1 MKDLENKVI
10 ITAALTGSR
19 MQKDAAPYIP
29 VTPEEIA
36 QSAIECWEAGAAI
49 VHIHVR
55 NPETLMGSPDLELY
69 QRVVEPVRAKTDL
82 VLCLTTSGVPGLNL
96 PTDERLACLELRP
109 ELASFDAGS
118 INLGNKPFI
127 NSVEFLNDAAERM
140 KDYGVKPE
148 IEAFDLGMII
158 TAIKMRDQDRLND
171 PLHFQFVLGTPAGAP
186 ATPKSFLHFM
196 DHIPNNATWSNIGIG
211 ARQMDM
217 VMMALMMGGHFRVGM
232 EDAIYLKKGILAKSN
247 AELVKRYLPVCK
259 EYGREPATPDEAR
272 KILGLKKYSG

>member
-19 MQKDAAPYIP
+19 IQRDVAPYIP

-55 NPETLMGSPDLELY
+55 DPETLMGSPDLELY

-140 KDYGVKPE
+140 KEYGVKPE
-148 IEAFDLGMII
+148 IEVFDLGMII

>member
-1 MKDLENKVI
+1 MKHLENKVI

-19 MQKDAAPYIP
+19 MQRDVAPYIP

-55 NPETLMGSPDLELY
+55 DPETLMGSPDLELY

-140 KDYGVKPE
+140 KEYGVKPE
-148 IEAFDLGMII
+148 IEVFDLGMII

>member
-19 MQKDAAPYIP
+19 MQKDVAPYIP

-55 NPETLMGSPDLELY
+55 DPETLMGSPDLELY

-158 TAIKMRDQDRLND
+158 TAIRMRDQDRLND

>member
-1 MKDLENKVI
+1 MTNPDNKVI

-19 MQKDAAPYIP
+19 MQRDVAPYIP
-29 VTPEEIA
+29 LTPEEIA

-55 NPETLMGSPDLELY
+55 DPETLMGSPDLELY
-69 QRVVEPVRAKTDL
+69 RRVVEPVRAKTDL

-118 INLGNKPFI
+118 INLGQKPFI
-127 NSVEFLNDAAERM
+127 NSVEFLDAAAARM
-140 KDYGVKPE
+140 RDYGVKPE

-158 TAIKMRDQDRLND
+158 TAIKMRDAGKLDD

-186 ATPKSFLHFM
+186 ATPKSFLHFY
-196 DHIPNNATWSNIGIG
+196 DHIPRNATWSNIGIG
-211 ARQMDM
+211 APQIDM
-217 VMMALMMGGHFRVGM
+217 IMMALIMNGHFRVGM
-232 EDAIYLKKGILAKSN
+232 EDAIYLKKGVMAKSN
-247 AELVKRYLPVCK
+247 AELVERFLPMVR
-259 EYGREPATPDEAR
+259 EYGRQRATPDEAR
-272 KILGLKKYSG
+272 KILGLRKYTG

>member
-1 MKDLENKVI
+1 MKNLENKVI

-19 MQKDAAPYIP
+19 MQRDVAPYIP

-55 NPETLMGSPDLELY
+55 DPETLMGSPDLELY

-232 EDAIYLKKGILAKSN
+232 EDAIYLKKGTLAKSN

>member
-19 MQKDAAPYIP
+19 MQKDVAPYIP

-55 NPETLMGSPDLELY
+55 DPETLMGSPDLELY

-232 EDAIYLKKGILAKSN
+232 EDAIYLKKGTLAKSN

>member
-19 MQKDAAPYIP
+19 MQKDVAPYIP

-55 NPETLMGSPDLELY
+55 DAETLMGSPDLELY